1 MKYREKD
8 IEFIR
13 QFDFKSVA
21 EYYGVN
27 FDRAGKALCPF
38 HSERTPSF
46 GAYKKHF
53 GHCFGCGWSG
63 DVISFVGDMFN
74 LDFLQS
80 VEKLNR
86 DFDLH
91 IEPEASAIKSTL
103 SAAETQRQWALILAA
118 YNRKSANSDA
128 CKGGE

>member
-46 GAYKKHF
+46 GAYKKRF

-63 DVISFVGDMFN
+63 DVISLVGDMFN

-91 IEPEASAIKSTL
+91 IELEASVIKSTL
-103 SAAETQRQWALILAA
+103 SAAETERQWALILAA

-128 CKGGE
+128 CKGG

>member
-21 EYYGVN
+21 EYYGVD

-63 DVISFVGDMFN
+63 DVISLVGDMFN

-86 DFDLH
+86 DFDLC
-91 IEPEASAIKSTL
+91 IEPETLVIKPTL
-103 SAAETQRQWALILAA
+103 SASEAEKQWALILAA

>member
-46 GAYKKHF
+46 GAYKKRF
-53 GHCFGCGWSG
+53 DHCFGCGWSG
-63 DVISFVGDMFN
+63 DVISLVGDMFN

-91 IEPEASAIKSTL
+91 IELEASVIKSTL
-103 SAAETQRQWALILAA
+103 SAAETERQWALILAA

-128 CKGGE
+128 CKGG

>member
-46 GAYKKHF
+46 GAYKKRF
-53 GHCFGCGWSG
+53 GHCLCGGWSG
-63 DVISFVGDMFN
+63 DVISLVGDMFN

-91 IEPEASAIKSTL
+91 IELEASVIKSTL
-103 SAAETQRQWALILAA
+103 SAAETERQWALILAA

-128 CKGGE
+128 CKGG

>member
-21 EYYGVN
+21 ECYGMS
-27 FDRAGKALCPF
+27 FDRTGKALCPF
-38 HSERTPSF
+38 HSKRTPSF
-46 GAYKKHF
+46 GAYKKRF

-103 SAAETQRQWALILAA
+103 SAAETERQWALILAA

>member
-1 MKYREKD
+1 MKYKKKD

-13 QFDFKSVA
+13 QLDFRRVA
-21 EYYGVN
+21 EYYGVD

-38 HSERTPSF
+38 HSEKTPSF
-46 GAYKKHF
+46 GVYKRHF

-63 DVISFVGDMFN
+63 DAISLVGDMFN

-80 VEKLNR
+80 VEKLNK

-91 IEPEASAIKSTL
+91 IEPEASVIKPTL
-103 SAAETQRQWALILAA
+103 SAAEAERQWALILAA
-118 YNRKSANSDA
+118 YNGKTAISDA

>member
-21 EYYGVN
+21 EYYGVD

-38 HSERTPSF
+38 HSEKTPSF
-46 GAYKKHF
+46 GVYKRHF

-63 DVISFVGDMFN
+63 DVINFVGDMFG
-74 LDFLQS
+74 LDFLKS
-80 VEKLNR
+80 VEKLSR

-91 IEPEASAIKSTL
+91 IEPEPSLIKPTL
-103 SAAETQRQWALILAA
+103 SASEAERQWALILAA
-118 YNRKSANSDA
+118 YNRKSANSGA

>member
-1 MKYREKD
+1 MRYRKED
-8 IEFIR
+8 IELIK
-13 QFDFKSVA
+13 QLDFKSVA

-27 FDRAGKALCPF
+27 FYRAGKALCPF

-46 GAYKKHF
+46 GVYKRHF

-63 DVISFVGDMFN
+63 DVINFVGDMFG

-80 VEKLNR
+80 VEKLSR

-91 IEPEASAIKSTL
+91 IEPEASPVKPTL
-103 SAAETQRQWALILAA
+103 SAAEAERQWAQILAA
-118 YNRKSANSDA
+118 YNGKLALSDA
-128 CKGGE
+128 CKGG

>member
-13 QFDFKSVA
+13 QFDFKSAA

-27 FDRAGKALCPF
+27 FDRTGRALCPF
-38 HSERTPSF
+38 HSEKTPSF
-46 GAYKKHF
+46 GVYKKRF

-63 DVISFVGDMFN
+63 DVISLVGDMFG
-74 LDFLQS
+74 LSFPQS
-80 VEKLNR
+80 VEKLSR

-91 IEPEASAIKSTL
+91 IEPEASVIKPTL
-103 SAAETQRQWALILAA
+103 SAAEAERQWALILAA
-118 YNRKSANSDA
+118 YNGKTAISDA

>member
-21 EYYGVN
+21 EYYGVD

-38 HSERTPSF
+38 HSEKTPSF
-46 GAYKKHF
+46 GVYKRHF

-63 DVISFVGDMFN
+63 DVINFVGDMFG
-74 LDFLQS
+74 LDFLKS
-80 VEKLNR
+80 IEKISR

-91 IEPEASAIKSTL
+91 IEPEPSLIKPTL
-103 SAAETQRQWALILAA
+103 SAAEAERQWALILAA
-118 YNRKSANSDA
+118 YNSKLAISDA

>member
-63 DVISFVGDMFN
+63 DVISLVGDMCN

-86 DFDLH
+86 DFDLP
-91 IEPEASAIKSTL
+91 IEPDASVIKPTL
-103 SAAETQRQWALILAA
+103 SAAEAERQWALILAA

>member
-21 EYYGVN
+21 EYYGMS
-27 FDRAGKALCPF
+27 FDRTGKALCPF

-103 SAAETQRQWALILAA
+103 SAAETERQWALILAA

-128 CKGGE
+128 RKGGE